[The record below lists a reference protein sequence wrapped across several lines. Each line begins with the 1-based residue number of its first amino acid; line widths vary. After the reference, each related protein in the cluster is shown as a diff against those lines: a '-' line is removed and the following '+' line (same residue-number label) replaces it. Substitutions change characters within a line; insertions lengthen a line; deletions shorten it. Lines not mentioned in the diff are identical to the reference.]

1 MVNENNND
9 NEDKDECGNKKSMFK
24 CKYFHQDPD
33 MTPNNYDLYLD
44 YNSIPINIKLESKHD
59 LYNQL
64 KKYLPLS
71 KRIHLNLETKGVPQ
85 NNIFNICTQTRI
97 TYKKKGNDGIIR
109 DTVVNIK

>member
-1 MVNENNND
+1 MVNEENNG
-9 NEDKDECGNKKSMFK
+9 KDECGNKLRLFK
-24 CKYFHQDPD
+24 CKYFHNDPN

-71 KRIHLNLETKGVPQ
+71 KRIHLNLETRSVPK
-85 NNIFNICTQTRI
+85 NNIFNIDTRTRI
-97 TYKKKGNDGIIR
+97 SYLKKGNDKIIR
-109 DTVVNIK
+109 NVVVDLK